1 MRWCRDSFRGW
12 CRDSFRDWC
21 RDWFVNPVHSQVV
34 IAQQKG
40 FFAAQDLEVTL
51 SEPTDAAT
59 GAKLV
64 AAGKVDLSMTYQPQL
79 HQYRDQGLP
88 VVRVSTMIATP
99 LNTLTVL
106 KSSGIEKIADL
117 KGKKV
122 GYSVAGFE
130 DTLLRTLLAEGGLK
144 PEDVETVNV
153 NWSISPS
160 LMSGQVD
167 AVIGGYRNFELHE
180 LELAGKPG
188 KAFFPEEHGVPAYDE
203 MIVIAREDQAH
214 DDRFRRFNLALE
226 QATQFMLNHP
236 DEAWQSFVSYKKE
249 LDDEIHH
256 LAFKDTLPRLAL
268 RPGASDNAR
277 YQRFAEFLQRNGVI
291 GKVDKDAVSTVEP

>member
-64 AAGKVDLSMTYQPQL
+64 ATGKADLSMTYQPQL